1 MELNQYQTLAMRTDS
16 SYKNSK
22 DRLLNGLMGLNGEA
36 GEAIDVAKK
45 HLFQGHELDYDLLAE
60 EIGDVLWIIFR
71 NENAPKPDGYL
82 SIQEFYN
89 LIVKCH
95 GTYKGVP
102 NYNTILK
109 DCKSGK
115 YIGAYQTGK
124 MRKWMI
130 PYFRTYHG
138 YVEIGTYKFDQTYFS

>member
-60 EIGDVLWIIFR
+60 EIGDVLWYCALCADAMDISLDDIAEMNIAKLKKRYPDGFSEDKSINR
-71 NENAPKPDGYL
+71 LKDAVIEELKPDYR
-82 SIQEFYN
+82 EHCF
-89 LIVKCH
+89 
-95 GTYKGVP
+95 
-102 NYNTILK
+102 
-109 DCKSGK
+109 
-115 YIGAYQTGK
+115 A
-124 MRKWMI
+124 
-130 PYFRTYHG
+130 
-138 YVEIGTYKFDQTYFS
+138 